1 MRLNV
6 YLQKAGVG
14 SRREAERLVAD
25 GRVSVNGVKAQATAI
40 VNRLGARA
48 LTDFAKLHFR
58 TAYEV
63 VSAAG
68 KLGELPLPEPKAKMD
83 W

>member
-1 MRLNV
+1 MPSTGLIPR
-6 YLQKAGVG
+6 AG
-14 SRREAERLVAD
+14 S
-25 GRVSVNGVKAQATAI
+25 GVKAQATAI

-48 LTDFAKLHFR
+48 LTHFAKLHFR